1 MHFYL
6 LSYSTSTTDSSKVS
20 VDCFKVLL
28 LIIILM
34 KRSVHEER
42 ENSLGFCKPL
52 VSIVLHCSSCIVKF
66 HPFFL
71 TVAA

>member
-6 LSYSTSTTDSSKVS
+6 LSYSTSTTNSSKVS

-28 LIIILM
+28 LIILLM

-42 ENSLGFCKPL
+42 ENSQGFCKPL
-52 VSIVLHCSSCIVKF
+52 VSIVLQCSSCNVKF